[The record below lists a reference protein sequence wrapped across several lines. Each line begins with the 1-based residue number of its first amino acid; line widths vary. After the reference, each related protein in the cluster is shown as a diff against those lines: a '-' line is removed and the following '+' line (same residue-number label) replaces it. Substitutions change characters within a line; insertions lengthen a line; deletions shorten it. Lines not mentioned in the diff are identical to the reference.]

1 MTRQF
6 KNEEITITFDCQDE
20 SEGAGDDEVFDGDN
34 KEESEPDIEDQDY
47 DENAVYGI
55 NFNVSI
61 KKPSGELVLD
71 CVAEEGVLV
80 LGARL
85 SKGTYSGPPFE
96 NLSDELVEAFSNY
109 LEDRKIDSH
118 LSNFILETAASKEQ
132 REYVRWLQ
140 ELKKFTDSA

>member
-20 SEGAGDDEVFDGDN
+20 SEGAGDDEMYDGDN
-34 KEESEPDIEDQDY
+34 KDESEPDIEDEDY

-55 NFNVSI
+55 NFNISI
-61 KKPSGELVLD
+61 KKPSGELILD
-71 CVAEEGVLV
+71 CVAEEGVSV

-96 NLSDELVEAFSNY
+96 NLSDELVEAFNNY